1 MVMALAEVSAGR
13 VRVLGVERAPSGG
26 IERGRVKN
34 EARARDAVE
43 RLLAT
48 FRQKHGM
55 DIDRLRVALPM
66 TWLKRLAVEKT
77 TRFPA
82 PRPVTG
88 AHLLALEKQA
98 RAAMTD
104 NDRAVVSILPRSIV
118 VDGEPAQDPTGGAPA
133 GRLDVEY
140 ALYSARDSEM
150 EGARAW
156 LGQAGI
162 KEVDFYSMVEAMS
175 RALIARQG
183 GTRDAALVDL
193 GADSTRVLVF
203 QRGLVVR
210 DAELP
215 LGCRSID
222 EDLNRVFKIESME
235 KARRLKHEFGAA
247 IRIMKKD
254 RKIII
259 PETNYSIHLNALL
272 QVEQCR
278 LEELIEGALFQVQ
291 QSGCYNK
298 LPGGILLTGGGSRVE
313 GVETLTAKLSGHPV
327 RQAVAEGVPSAG
339 EWAREPGYLTALGLL
354 ACAGKAPARS
364 PGLKDWLGKFF

>member
-1 MVMALAEVSAGR
+1 MGSETMVMALAEVSAGR
-13 VRVLGVERAPSGG
+13 VRVLGVERAPSAGV
-26 IERGRVKN
+26 ERGRVTD
-34 EARARDAVE
+34 EARARASVD
-43 RLLAT
+43 RLLKT
-48 FRQKHGM
+48 FRMEHGM
-55 DIDRLRVALPM
+55 IIDRLRVALPM

-77 TRFPA
+77 ARFSH
-82 PRPVTG
+82 PRPVPD
-88 AHLLALEKQA
+88 ARLLELEEQA
-98 RAAMTD
+98 RAAAND
-104 NDRAVVSILPRSIV
+104 NDREIVSILPRSYT
-118 VDGEPAQDPTGGAPA
+118 VDGRPTRDPREETA

-140 ALYSARDSEM
+140 ALYLARDRDM
-150 EGARAW
+150 AATRAW
-156 LGQAGI
+156 LAGAGI
-162 KEVDFYSMVEAMS
+162 QQVDFYATVEAES

-183 GTRDAALVDL
+183 DARDAALVDL

-203 QRGLVVR
+203 QRGLVVH

-222 EDLNRVFKIESME
+222 EDLNRVFKIESMD
-235 KARRLKHEFGAA
+235 KARRLKHEFGVA
-247 IRIMKKD
+247 IRIMRKD

-313 GVETLTAKLSGHPV
+313 GIETLTAKLSGHPA
-327 RQAVAEGVPSAG
+327 RKAVAAGVPAG
-339 EWAREPGYLTALGLL
+339 EWSREPGYLTALGLL
-354 ACAGKAPARS
+354 ACEGKTPAKANWWGRIF
-364 PGLKDWLGKFF
+364 K